1 MSGLLPPSI
10 HPNRK
15 YGQNFLVDEAVL
27 DRLVRA
33 AEVTRHDVVVE
44 IGPGTGNVTSLLVR
58 EAGRVV
64 AVEIDRQF
72 TAPLEALASRSGN
85 LEVVWGDATKIELPP
100 CDKVVAA
107 LPYKQALPLI
117 FDILANEFEIAV
129 VIVQRDLARRLAAKP
144 GEPGYSR
151 VTVCAQRS
159 AEVEM
164 LEMVPKECYRPPPRV
179 ESAVLRL
186 TPRRRP
192 VAVPSEEFFRNL
204 LDSFFLHRNRTV
216 AEVLRHSIGSA
227 RLATI
232 TSELS
237 PSIRRSSVRDVSP
250 REFGRIA
257 WVLHRNGVTTK
268 PVPEDRKRQAQ
279 RIRCRR

>member
-1 MSGLLPPSI
+1 M
-10 HPNRK
+10 NR
-15 YGQNFLVDEAVL
+15 F
-27 DRLVRA
+27 VRA
-33 AEVTRHDVVVE
+33 AKVTRHDVVVE

-58 EAGRVV
+58 EAARVV
-64 AVEIDRQF
+64 AIEIDRQF
-72 TAPLEALASRSGN
+72 AAQLEALASSSGN

-100 CDKVVAA
+100 CDKVVSA
-107 LPYKQALPLI
+107 LPCKQALPLI
-117 FDILANEFEIAV
+117 FDILENEFEIAV
-129 VIVQRDLARRLAAKP
+129 VSVQRDLARRLAAKP

-164 LEMVPKECYRPPPRV
+164 LEIVSKDCYHPPPQV

-192 VAVPSEEFFRNL
+192 VAIPSESFWNL

-216 AEVLRHSIGSA
+216 AEVLRHSVGPA

-237 PSIRRSSVRDVSP
+237 SSIRRSWVRDLSP

-268 PVPEDRKRQAQ
+268 PVPDNRKRRAQ
-279 RIRCRR
+279 RIRRRC